1 VSIDTRLGNLL
12 SNVGHVII
20 PDQGLRRVILAVV
33 VVLVENGLCIAVG
46 GGATSSSRG
55 RRPAHSGGS

>member
-1 VSIDTRLGNLL
+1 VSLRVVSIDTRLGNLL

-46 GGATSSSRG
+46 R
-55 RRPAHSGGS
+55 

>member
-1 VSIDTRLGNLL
+1 VSLRVVSIDTRLANLL

-20 PDQGLRRVILAVV
+20 PDQGCRRVIGAVV

-46 GGATSSSRG
+46 GR
-55 RRPAHSGGS
+55 

>member
-1 VSIDTRLGNLL
+1 MSIDTRLGNLL

-20 PDQGLRRVILAVV
+20 PDQDLRRVILAVV

-46 GGATSSSRG
+46 GRTRG
-55 RRPAHSGGS
+55 RRPGRSGGS